1 MNATKRALSVFL
13 RITIFVGMFVSTF
26 AMVGNVKAPVLTAM
40 QENVP
45 SKLEINTFE
54 EKHIVFGPLQQYDQ
68 RDDYTLEETPVI
80 ELAEEPTLNP
90 YIFNLGDSEV
100 DFSIGYMEIK
110 FHEGLLA
117 GQYAQF
123 NVVSPSN
130 LGPFETTKDALSL
143 ESKTGVIR
151 NDNYGNLLL
160 SLHSGYTKSE
170 RPLEAEFLRFS
181 LEEWGKSAEYIEKKL
196 SEIIGSSGTLVF
208 NGHEFQIE
216 VIGATRLQYEE
227 SEELNMSPEMVLDIV
242 TKIVGGQ
249 YISLGNVEP
258 FEKAKSEHR
267 LMINFCGWG
276 PNRQTTYYRYIILI
290 DIKEKGTNKLTPE

>member
-1 MNATKRALSVFL
+1 
-13 RITIFVGMFVSTF
+13 MFVSTF
-26 AMVGNVKAPVLTAM
+26 AIVGNVKAPVLTAM

-68 RDDYTLEETPVI
+68 RDGYTLEETPVI

-100 DFSIGYMEIK
+100 DFSIGFMEIK

-117 GQYAQF
+117 GRSAQF

-151 NDNYGNLLL
+151 NDDYGNLLL
-160 SLHSGYTKSE
+160 SLHSGYTKSD

-181 LEEWGKSAEYIEKKL
+181 LEEWGKGTEYVEKKL

-208 NGHEFQIE
+208 NEHEFQIE

-227 SEELNMSPEMVLDIV
+227 SEELNISPETVLDIA
-242 TKIVGGQ
+242 TKTVDDQ
-249 YISLGNVEP
+249 YIALGDIRP

-276 PNRQTTYYRYIILI
+276 PNKQTTYYRYIILI
-290 DIKEKGTNKLTPE
+290 DIKEEVPTN

>member
-1 MNATKRALSVFL
+1 MNVTKRALSVFL

-26 AMVGNVKAPVLTAM
+26 AIVGNVKAPVLTAM

-68 RDDYTLEETPVI
+68 RDGYTLEETPVI

-100 DFSIGYMEIK
+100 DFSIGFMEIK

-117 GQYAQF
+117 GRSAQF

-151 NDNYGNLLL
+151 NDDYGNLLL
-160 SLHSGYTKSE
+160 SLHSGYTKSD

-181 LEEWGKSAEYIEKKL
+181 LEEWGKGTEYVEKKL

-208 NGHEFQIE
+208 NEHEFQIE

-227 SEELNMSPEMVLDIV
+227 SEELNISPETVLDIA
-242 TKIVGGQ
+242 TKTVDDQ
-249 YISLGNVEP
+249 YIALGDIRP

-276 PNRQTTYYRYIILI
+276 PNKQTTYYRYIILI
-290 DIKEKGTNKLTPE
+290 DIKEEVPTN